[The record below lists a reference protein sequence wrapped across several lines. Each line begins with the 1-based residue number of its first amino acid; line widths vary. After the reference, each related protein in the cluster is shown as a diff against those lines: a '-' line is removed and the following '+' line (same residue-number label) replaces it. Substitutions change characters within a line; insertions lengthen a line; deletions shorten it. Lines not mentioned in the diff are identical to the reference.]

1 MGIRSKNELF
11 FGLSQLFFIFVSEL
25 HNRKNR
31 FRFSFGL
38 SETNLLPFVIIILLC
53 YNKGVQL

>member
-1 MGIRSKNELF
+1 MGIISKNDSF
-11 FGLSQLFFIFVSEL
+11 FGLSQLFFIFVYEL

-38 SETNLLPFVIIILLC
+38 SETNLLPICNNCPIML
-53 YNKGVQL
+53 

>member
-38 SETNLLPFVIIILLC
+38 SETNLLPICNNYPIML
-53 YNKGVQL
+53 Q